1 MAERQTL
8 IANLIDET
16 DVKAKYDRQAKRL
29 LANTAVL
36 AWLLRSCIDEFHD
49 FDVDYITGVS
59 DSETGNILLQQN
71 AF

>member
-1 MAERQTL
+1 MPERQTL

-36 AWLLRSCIDEFHD
+36 A
-49 FDVDYITGVS
+49 
-59 DSETGNILLQQN
+59 
-71 AF
+71 